1 MATFSRTLGQSEAGR
16 GMPAREEINPKAKDV
31 LEANGTQEL
40 SELLVS
46 YACCAMTALVCVSVK
61 YNLMIK

>member
-1 MATFSRTLGQSEAGR
+1 
-16 GMPAREEINPKAKDV
+16 MPAREEINPKAKDV
-31 LEANGTQEL
+31 LEANDTQEL